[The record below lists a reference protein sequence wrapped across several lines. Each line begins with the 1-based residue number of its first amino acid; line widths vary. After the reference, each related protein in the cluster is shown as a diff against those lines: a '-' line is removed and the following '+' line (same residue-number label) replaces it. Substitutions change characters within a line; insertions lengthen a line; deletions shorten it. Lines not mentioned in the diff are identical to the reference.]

1 MSSVLFP
8 HILLPLIV
16 AGSILLMLIRPR
28 NIPEVYWVGGGA
40 ILLIALRLIPL
51 KLAGL
56 AAAEGSDVY
65 LFLLGMMLLSE
76 LAREHGVFDWV
87 SSAALKGAHGS
98 RVRLFTLVYG
108 VGTLVTIFMSNDA
121 TAVVLT
127 PAILAAIR
135 KAKVAPLPYLF
146 ACAMIANAASFVLP
160 ISNPANLVVF
170 HTSMPPLGRWLMSFG
185 LPSILSI
192 AATYAVLRFVF
203 RRELIGGTGQGDTAK
218 PLSAN
223 GKIVLGG
230 IASMVAVLLTAS
242 ALDQDLGLPTCL
254 AALTITAVVCIKARS
269 NPWSLLKEISWATI
283 ALVAGLFILV
293 DAVESIGALK
303 LTQAAFQGVQR
314 LAPTLA
320 ALITGV
326 VVGVANN
333 LVNNLPL
340 GLIAGGTLQAE
351 QSRGLIANAVLI
363 GVDLGPNLSVTGSLA
378 TILWLIAL
386 RKEKLNVSRWDF
398 LKLGVV
404 AMPVA
409 LFASIGGAILMQL
422 LATKL

>member
-1 MSSVLFP
+1 
-8 HILLPLIV
+8 
-16 AGSILLMLIRPR
+16 
-28 NIPEVYWVGGGA
+28 
-40 ILLIALRLIPL
+40 
-51 KLAGL
+51 
-56 AAAEGSDVY
+56 
-65 LFLLGMMLLSE
+65 
-76 LAREHGVFDWV
+76 
-87 SSAALKGAHGS
+87 
-98 RVRLFTLVYG
+98 
-108 VGTLVTIFMSNDA
+108 
-121 TAVVLT
+121 
-127 PAILAAIR
+127 
-135 KAKVAPLPYLF
+135 
-146 ACAMIANAASFVLP
+146 
-160 ISNPANLVVF
+160 
-170 HTSMPPLGRWLMSFG
+170 
-185 LPSILSI
+185 
-192 AATYAVLRFVF
+192 
-203 RRELIGGTGQGDTAK
+203 
-218 PLSAN
+218 
-223 GKIVLGG
+223 
-230 IASMVAVLLTAS
+230 MVAVLLTAS

-351 QSRGLIANAVLI
+351 HSRGLIANAVLI

-386 RKEKLNVSRWDF
+386 RKEKLNVSGWDF

-422 LATKL
+422 LAAKL